1 MPFMQF
7 LVVGPSDACLFAYG
21 GSGTNISGSSDNEL
35 AHYFSLYSALD
46 VIDEAMW
53 TRGDFLLSR
62 VDRPYGDSYYIS
74 AYVGLA
80 PVRLLL
86 MQDSEPKDSLSTFF
100 SEAYHLCVRY
110 FMNPFSTTCK
120 KIQSTTFRDEM
131 TLLCRKY
138 C

>member
-21 GSGTNISGSSDNEL
+21 SSSSKSSGNSPNEL
-35 AHYFSLYSALD
+35 AHHFSLYSALD

-53 TRGDFLLSR
+53 TRGDFFLSK
-62 VDRPYGDSYYIS
+62 VDRPYGDSYCIS

-86 MQDSEPKDSLSTFF
+86 MQDSEPKETLPTFF
-100 SEAYHLCVRY
+100 SEAYQLCVRH
-110 FMNPFSTTCK
+110 FMSPFSTTSK
-120 KIQSTTFRDEM
+120 QIQSATFRDDIA
-131 TLLCRKY
+131 LLCRKY

>member
-1 MPFMQF
+1 MPFTQF

-21 GSGTNISGSSDNEL
+21 GTSGSDRGHSEL
-35 AHYFSLYSALD
+35 AHHFSLYSALD

-53 TRGDFLLSR
+53 TRGDFFLSK
-62 VDRPYGDSYYIS
+62 VDRPYGDSYCIS

-86 MQDSEPKDSLSTFF
+86 MQDTEPKESLSAFF
-100 SEAYHLCVRY
+100 SEAYQLCVRY
-110 FMNPFSTTCK
+110 FMSPFSTTST
-120 KIQSTTFRDEM
+120 KIQSATFREGIAM
-131 TLLCRKY
+131 LCRKY

>member
-1 MPFMQF
+1 MPFTQL

-21 GSGTNISGSSDNEL
+21 NSDTTPTGSSDNEL
-35 AHYFSLYSALD
+35 AHHFSLYSALD
-46 VIDEAMW
+46 VIDEVMW
-53 TRGDFLLSR
+53 TRGDFLLSK

-80 PVRLLL
+80 PIRLLL
-86 MQDSEPKDSLSTFF
+86 MQDAEPKDSLSTFF
-100 SEAYHLCVRY
+100 SEVYQLCVRY

-120 KIQSTTFRDEM
+120 KIQSPTFRDQIA
-131 TLLCRKY
+131 LLCRKY